1 VALWRVA
8 LAQGAASGSD
18 LMREAAIEAGC
29 CRYAVSKGCVP
40 LKQSGGEVG
49 TPDRVFLLP
58 RGKVMVVEFKAP
70 DGRVS
75 PRQRLVFA
83 KYDGLGHYVQIIR
96 SVKTFKLL
104 LDATLK
110 HAVD

>member
-1 VALWRVA
+1 
-8 LAQGAASGSD
+8 
-18 LMREAAIEAGC
+18 MREAAIEHGC
-29 CRYAVSKGCVP
+29 VKYAVSKGCIP
-40 LKQSGGEVG
+40 LKQQGGVVG

-58 RGKVMVVEFKAP
+58 HGKVMVVEFKAP

-83 KYDGLGHYVQIIR
+83 VFDRAGHYVQIIR

-110 HAVD
+110 GSVD